1 MKIVTIGGGTGAP
14 IVLRALIKAGFDHI
28 DAISA
33 AMDSGGQTGVIR
45 SDERDQVIAVSD
57 LLRNLVALIH
67 FVGCKKFCW
76 IWWH

>member
-14 IVLRALIKAGFDHI
+14 IILRALIKAGFEQI

-45 SDERDQVIAVSD
+45 SDERELRYHLEALSVIVSI
-57 LLRNLVALIH
+57 RVIG
-67 FVGCKKFCW
+67 F
-76 IWWH
+76 